1 MTIGLPMLQITF
13 ECENK
18 ESAVRHYHD
27 PERWKTSN
35 EETAMM
41 SGNCTFRIV
50 QRVKRLFMEHSNMIV
65 TQRA

>member
-1 MTIGLPMLQITF
+1 MLQITF

-18 ESAVRHYHD
+18 RECS
-27 PERWKTSN
+27 KTLSRFREVEDDN

>member
-1 MTIGLPMLQITF
+1 MI
-13 ECENK
+13 
-18 ESAVRHYHD
+18 
-27 PERWKTSN
+27 N